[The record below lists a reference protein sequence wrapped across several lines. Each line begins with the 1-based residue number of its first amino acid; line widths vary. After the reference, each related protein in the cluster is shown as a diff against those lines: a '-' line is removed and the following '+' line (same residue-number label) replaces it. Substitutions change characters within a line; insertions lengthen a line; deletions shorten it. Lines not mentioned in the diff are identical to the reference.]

1 MIRFAVIGTNWI
13 TRQFV
18 EAAHE
23 SGKYKL
29 TAVYSRSLEQAQ
41 HFANDFSVEHLFTSL
56 EAMAESDAIDA
67 VYIASPNALHFSQT
81 QLFLSHKIHVICE
94 KPLASNL
101 AEVDAAIAC
110 ARENQVVLFEAFK
123 TACLPNFHL
132 LRQALPKVGKLR
144 KVFFNYCQYS
154 SRYQRYLDGENPN
167 TFNPAFSNG
176 SIMDIGFYCLASAVA
191 LFGEPKSVQATACLP
206 NFHLLRQALPKV
218 GKLRKVFFNYC
229 QYSSRYQRYLDGE
242 NPNTFNPAFSN
253 GSIMD
258 IGFYCLASAVAL
270 FGEPKS
276 VQATA
281 SLLASGVDAHGVVV
295 MDYGDFS
302 VTLQHSKVSD
312 SVLASEIQGEAGSLV
327 IEKLSECQKVC
338 FVPRG
343 SQMQDLTQPQHI
355 NTMLYEAELFA
366 TLVDEHLVDHPG
378 LAVSRI
384 TAKLLTEIRRQTGVI
399 FPADSVKL

>member
-1 MIRFAVIGTNWI
+1 MGVALIAIAVQLHAPLGVCCGCV
-13 TRQFV
+13 Q
-18 EAAHE
+18 
-23 SGKYKL
+23 SL
-29 TAVYSRSLEQAQ
+29 LLVYSLQS
-41 HFANDFSVEHLFTSL
+41 
-56 EAMAESDAIDA
+56 
-67 VYIASPNALHFSQT
+67 
-81 QLFLSHKIHVICE
+81 
-94 KPLASNL
+94 
-101 AEVDAAIAC
+101 
-110 ARENQVVLFEAFK
+110 
-123 TACLPNFHL
+123 
-132 LRQALPKVGKLR
+132 
-144 KVFFNYCQYS
+144 
-154 SRYQRYLDGENPN
+154 
-167 TFNPAFSNG
+167 
-176 SIMDIGFYCLASAVA
+176 ASAVPHIRPVA
-191 LFGEPKSVQATACLP
+191 AVVAGLYPHSVKSEFCSGLAPTA
-206 NFHLLRQALPKV
+206 H
-218 GKLRKVFFNYC
+218 
-229 QYSSRYQRYLDGE
+229 
-242 NPNTFNPAFSN
+242 NP
-253 GSIMD
+253 
-258 IGFYCLASAVAL
+258 
-270 FGEPKS
+270 S

-327 IEKLSECQKVC
+327 IEKLSESLKVC

>member
-1 MIRFAVIGTNWI
+1 
-13 TRQFV
+13 
-18 EAAHE
+18 
-23 SGKYKL
+23 
-29 TAVYSRSLEQAQ
+29 
-41 HFANDFSVEHLFTSL
+41 
-56 EAMAESDAIDA
+56 
-67 VYIASPNALHFSQT
+67 
-81 QLFLSHKIHVICE
+81 
-94 KPLASNL
+94 
-101 AEVDAAIAC
+101 
-110 ARENQVVLFEAFK
+110 
-123 TACLPNFHL
+123 
-132 LRQALPKVGKLR
+132 
-144 KVFFNYCQYS
+144 
-154 SRYQRYLDGENPN
+154 
-167 TFNPAFSNG
+167 
-176 SIMDIGFYCLASAVA
+176 
-191 LFGEPKSVQATACLP
+191 
-206 NFHLLRQALPKV
+206 
-218 GKLRKVFFNYC
+218 
-229 QYSSRYQRYLDGE
+229 
-242 NPNTFNPAFSN
+242 
-253 GSIMD
+253 MD

-384 TAKLLTEIRRQTGVI
+384 TAKLLTELRRQTGVI

>member
-1 MIRFAVIGTNWI
+1 
-13 TRQFV
+13 
-18 EAAHE
+18 
-23 SGKYKL
+23 
-29 TAVYSRSLEQAQ
+29 
-41 HFANDFSVEHLFTSL
+41 
-56 EAMAESDAIDA
+56 
-67 VYIASPNALHFSQT
+67 
-81 QLFLSHKIHVICE
+81 
-94 KPLASNL
+94 
-101 AEVDAAIAC
+101 
-110 ARENQVVLFEAFK
+110 
-123 TACLPNFHL
+123 
-132 LRQALPKVGKLR
+132 
-144 KVFFNYCQYS
+144 FFNYCQYS

-167 TFNPAFSNG
+167 TFNPS
-176 SIMDIGFYCLASAVA
+176 
-191 LFGEPKSVQATACLP
+191 
-206 NFHLLRQALPKV
+206 
-218 GKLRKVFFNYC
+218 
-229 QYSSRYQRYLDGE
+229 
-242 NPNTFNPAFSN
+242 FSN